1 MKNRNYQNCIEACLA
16 CFMACEECVDCC
28 IGSDREK
35 CLRLCM
41 DCAEICQ
48 LCARLMARNSS
59 ISKKICALCAGY
71 VNYARK
77 NVRNMT
83 KNIARNVPRCAENV
97 RICAAGLT
105 SVRKGPDLNF

>member
-1 MKNRNYQNCIEACLA
+1 MKNRNYKNCIEACLV

-48 LCARLMARNSS
+48 LCARLMDRNSS
-59 ISKKICALCAGY
+59 VSEKIYAL
-71 VNYARK
+71 
-77 NVRNMT
+77 
-83 KNIARNVPRCAENV
+83 CAENV
-97 RICAAGLT
+97 PICAVGLIR
-105 SVRKGPDLNF
+105 VRKRSDLDF